1 LKKKLDKKM
10 ENSVQLQLIQKQIS
24 ALTQRVEVVEGIVES
39 LKLAKSNPVQSV
51 SKRLELVEEVL
62 ASTKQ
67 VNLSLGPIALAK
79 PLPREFSLENLVS
92 FAHNLGISEKWTQ
105 NWYAKQD
112 VLGWKDSYGNPIRNR
127 CHYLRY
133 CWINETERRPDR
145 PRQGDLTLGG
155 YADYS
160 KDGKGKPPKILPI
173 PREATEED
181 FKLAGEE
188 AKKLVEGLRRQLEKS

>member
-1 LKKKLDKKM
+1 MNENFFKKKLDKKN
-10 ENSVQLQLIQKQIS
+10 EKSVQLQIACFSSVFEDIQKSI
-24 ALTQRVEVVEGIVES
+24 L
-39 LKLAKSNPVQSV
+39 SV

-62 ASTKQ
+62 ASRRQ
-67 VNLSLGPIALAK
+67 ENLSLGPIALTK
-79 PLPREFSLENLVS
+79 PLPREFSLENLLS
-92 FAHNLGISEKWTQ
+92 YAHNLGISEKWTR

-112 VLGWKDSYGNPIRNR
+112 VLGWKDCYGKPIRNR
-127 CHYLRY
+127 CYYLRY
-133 CWINETERRPDR
+133 SWINETERRPER

-173 PREATEED
+173 PRESTEED

-188 AKKLVEGLRRQLEKS
+188 AKKLLEGLRAQLGKSA